1 MTNFLKK
8 QHNYIQNQHVHEQ
21 NLGENIFTDKIE
33 LKHKRK
39 SGIVK
44 EMRKQLKVNKQAKQ
58 EIM

>member
-1 MTNFLKK
+1 M
-8 QHNYIQNQHVHEQ
+8 HEQ
-21 NLGENIFTDKIE
+21 NLGENIFKDEIE

-39 SGIVK
+39 SGIEK